1 MSGISVAPSLL
12 AADFARL
19 ETEIERVE
27 AAGADF
33 LHLDIM
39 DGHFV
44 PNLSYGIPVVEA
56 VRRCTRLRLDT
67 HLMLSDPGA
76 YLEAF
81 ARAGA
86 DSLTVHV
93 EVDADPARLLAEIG
107 RLGLGRGLAV
117 NPGTPVDP
125 LLPHLES
132 LDLILVMSVEPGFG
146 GQSFMSGVLD
156 KVRAL
161 RADPGRARPG
171 GAHRDRRRGRSR
183 QRGRLPPGGGL
194 LAGGR
199 VVRLR
204 RLRPG
209 RGHPPD
215 PRSGAL
221 SDPLSRPGDP
231 GGSRTL
237 RGERPV
243 GSARPRHLQVAPAA
257 PTALA

>member
-1 MSGISVAPSLL
+1 MSAVSVAPSLL

-19 ETEIERVE
+19 ESEIERVE

-39 DGHFV
+39 DGRFV

-67 HLMLSDPGA
+67 HLMLADPGA

-93 EVDADPARLLAEIG
+93 EIDPDPAPLLAEIG

-132 LDLILVMSVEPGFG
+132 LDLLLVMSVEPGFG
-146 GQSFMSGVLD
+146 GQSFMPEVLD

-161 RADPGRARPG
+161 CA
-171 GAHRDRRRGRSR
+171 
-183 QRGRLPPGGGL
+183 
-194 LAGGR
+194 
-199 VVRLR
+199 
-204 RLRPG
+204 
-209 RGHPPD
+209 
-215 PRSGAL
+215 
-221 SDPLSRPGDP
+221 
-231 GGSRTL
+231 
-237 RGERPV
+237 
-243 GSARPRHLQVAPAA
+243 
-257 PTALA
+257 ALAERGLDVPIEIDGGIGPDNAADCRAAGASWLVAGSSVFGAGDAAEAIRRIRGAER